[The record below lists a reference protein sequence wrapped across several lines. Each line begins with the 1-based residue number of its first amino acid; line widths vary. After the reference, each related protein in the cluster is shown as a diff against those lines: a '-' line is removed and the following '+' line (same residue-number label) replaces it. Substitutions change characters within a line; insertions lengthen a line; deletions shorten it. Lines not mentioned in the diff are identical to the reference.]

1 MSEAAGAGEF
11 AADDPEFG
19 DEIKQRGIT
28 LCHAPENCQ
37 LEVIQV
43 GVSLS
48 HRPLSLLNLQLKRP
62 LPRYALPPQLLQQR
76 FPIPLQLRSS
86 DAGDGAKLI

>member
-43 GVSLS
+43 EGVPVASPTQSIESAAETSIAALCATPS
-48 HRPLSLLNLQLKRP
+48 TSPT
-62 LPRYALPPQLLQQR
+62 ALPHTAPA
-76 FPIPLQLRSS
+76 S
-86 DAGDGAKLI
+86 